1 MREGQGT
8 PVLRRDGVRLMV
20 AAGAALSWP
29 SGEFERLA
37 GPVHLSH
44 LWILLAFA
52 VVAREQVRTRR
63 LTLPF
68 DLAASA
74 VGALAVALVFG
85 AGAAKS
91 GIALFAAFYAAASLG
106 LSPAQTRTVLGAAAW
121 CALAVAVAALAAQF
135 LPVLPTASSLSGG
148 IRMLGPVS
156 LSAGGLVFVVGM
168 AILLIRLPSGGL
180 FNGAFCLAGMAL
192 FASVIIFMCRLLF
205 MESVLWLPPSGLF
218 MPRAL
223 PVTAAVLWLV
233 SLCVGKLLTSARL
246 DGGRVPALLAA
257 GVFLVAFAVLVLRAP
272 VPPGA
277 AFLLGLA
284 VSAGY
289 PRPAATRADRRFLLF
304 PAVLAVLLA
313 LAHVFWLEHFPGD
326 TRHYAARAR
335 ASMEEGRPEEADR
348 LLRLVLSRKPREARA
363 VFWRGNA
370 ALAAGRP
377 GEAVDRWQ
385 QASALAGGR
394 GVLPA
399 PTAAEWEEAQARLRD
414 HVGTLPEASRGWAL
428 ERFLLVRGE
437 RAAALGL
444 LRVRVEEAP
453 DQNGS
458 SELYARALAA
468 LLGFPELGEELA
480 RWRAGELVQALSL
493 GHPYGAVV
501 TAPAGFPAAWTP
513 LVAAVRTTQ
522 GGAAVQ
528 VWTDRAA
535 FGGDR
540 RGGCGAGTDAVL
552 WMSPKTDAEGGWHL
566 SAPPVGRVLL
576 EGEGR
581 VFFEDYDAGWGC
593 DESDGWQVIC
603 VVP

>member
-1 MREGQGT
+1 
-8 PVLRRDGVRLMV
+8 MV

-29 SGEFERLA
+29 LGEFERLA

-44 LWILLAFA
+44 LWAFLAFA
-52 VVAREQVRTRR
+52 MVAREQVRTRR
-63 LTLPF
+63 ITLPF
-68 DLAASA
+68 DLAVSA
-74 VGALAVALVFG
+74 VGALAVALMFG
-85 AGAAKS
+85 SGGELD

-106 LSPAQTRTVLGAAAW
+106 LSPAQTRTVMGGAAGG
-121 CALAVAVAALAAQF
+121 ALAVAVASLGALL
-135 LPVLPTASSLSGG
+135 LPLLPTATSLGG
-148 IRMLGPVS
+148 GARVLGPVS

-168 AILLIRLPSGGL
+168 AVLLTRLPGSGIFRGVACLVGMAIFSAASGGISILLFSETVP
-180 FNGAFCLAGMAL
+180 
-192 FASVIIFMCRLLF
+192 
-205 MESVLWLPPSGLF
+205 WLPPSAFF

-223 PVTAAVLWLV
+223 PVTVAVLWLV

-246 DGGRVPALLAA
+246 GGGRAPVLLAA
-257 GVFLVAFAVLVLRAP
+257 GVFLVAVAVLVLRAP

-289 PRPAATRADRRFLLF
+289 PQPAAARADRRFLLF

-326 TRHYAARAR
+326 VRHYAARAR
-335 ASMEEGRPEEADR
+335 ASIEAGHPEEADQV
-348 LLRLVLSRKPREARA
+348 LRLVLSRKPREACA
-363 VFWRGNA
+363 VFWLGNA

-377 GEAVDRWQ
+377 GEAVDCWQ
-385 QASALAGGR
+385 RAATLVGR
-394 GVLPA
+394 RGALPA
-399 PTAAEWEEAQARLRD
+399 PTVAEWEEAQARLRD
-414 HVGTLPEASRGWAL
+414 HVGTLPEASRGWTL
-428 ERFLLVRGE
+428 ERFLLVREE
-437 RAAALGL
+437 REAALGL
-444 LRVRVEEAP
+444 LRVRVEDAP
-453 DQNGS
+453 DQNGPPA
-458 SELYARALAA
+458 LYARVLAL
-468 LLGFPELGEELA
+468 LLGFPGLEEDLVK
-480 RWRAGELVQALSL
+480 WRAGELVQALSL

-513 LVAAVRTTQ
+513 LVAAVRTTRR
-522 GGAAVQ
+522 GAAMQ
-528 VWTDRAA
+528 AWTECAA

-540 RGGCGAGTDAVL
+540 RGGCGAGADAVL

-566 SAPPVGRVLL
+566 SAPPVGRMLL

>member
-1 MREGQGT
+1 MREGAGT
-8 PVLRRDGVRLMV
+8 SALKRDWFRLMV

-29 SGEFERLA
+29 LGEFERLV

-44 LWILLAFA
+44 LWAFLAFA
-52 VVAREQVRTRR
+52 VVVHEQVRTRR
-63 LTLPF
+63 ITLPF

-74 VGALAVALVFG
+74 VGALVVVLLLGTGG
-85 AGAAKS
+85 ACG

-106 LSPAQTRTVLGAAAW
+106 LSPAQTRAVLGGAAW
-121 CALAVAVAALAAQF
+121 CALAVAVASLGALF
-135 LPVLPTASSLSGG
+135 LPVLPTATSFGG
-148 IRMLGPVS
+148 GARVLGPVS
-156 LSAGGLVFVVGM
+156 LSAGGLVFVVGLV
-168 AILLIRLPSGGL
+168 IFLIRLPGGGL
-180 FNGAFCLAGMAL
+180 LHGAFSCVVITL
-192 FASVIIFMCRLLF
+192 FVFVGIAIARLLF
-205 MESVLWLPPSGLF
+205 SEAALWLPPSGYF
-218 MPRAL
+218 TPRAL
-223 PVTAAVLWLV
+223 PVTAAVLWVV
-233 SLCVGKLLTSARL
+233 SLCVGKLVTSARL
-246 DGGRVPALLAA
+246 GDGRSPALLAA
-257 GVFLVAFAVLVLRAP
+257 GVFLVTIAVLVLRAP

-289 PRPAATRADRRFLLF
+289 PQTIATRADRRFLLF

-335 ASMEEGRPEEADR
+335 ASIEAGHPEEADQA
-348 LLRLVLSRKPREARA
+348 LLLVLSRKPREACA

-377 GEAVDRWQ
+377 GEAVDFWQ
-385 QASALAGGR
+385 QAAALADER
-394 GVLPA
+394 GALPA

-414 HVGTLPEASRGWAL
+414 HVGTLPEASRGWTL

-437 RAAALGL
+437 REAALGL
-444 LRVRVEEAP
+444 LRVRVEDAP
-453 DQNGS
+453 DQSGPP
-458 SELYARALAA
+458 EGYARVLAS
-468 LLGFPELGEELA
+468 LLGFPGLEDDLSK
-480 RWRAGELVQALSL
+480 WRTGELVQALSL
-493 GHPYGAVV
+493 GHPFGAVV
-501 TAPAGFPAAWTP
+501 TAPTGFPAAWTP
-513 LVAAVRTTQ
+513 LVAAVRTTRQ
-522 GGAAVQ
+522 GAAVQ
-528 VWTDRAA
+528 VWTESAA

-540 RGGCGAGTDAVL
+540 RGGCGAGGDAAL

-581 VFFEDYDAGWGC
+581 FFFEDYDAGWGC

>member
-1 MREGQGT
+1 MRRGEGT
-8 PVLRRDGVRLMV
+8 PALRRDGLRLMV

-29 SGEFERLA
+29 LGEFERLA

-52 VVAREQVRTRR
+52 LVVWEQVRTRR

-74 VGALAVALVFG
+74 VGALVVALLSG
-85 AGAAKS
+85 AGGLLG
-91 GIALFAAFYAAASLG
+91 GIALFAAFYAAASLA
-106 LSPAQTRTVLGAAAW
+106 LSPAQIRTAVGAAAW
-121 CALAVAVAALAAQF
+121 GALAVAVASLAALF
-135 LPVLPTASSLSGG
+135 LPVLPTASSLGGG

-156 LSAGGLVFVVGM
+156 LSAGGLVLVVGM
-168 AILLIRLPSGGL
+168 AILLIQFPGGGL
-180 FNGAFCLAGMAL
+180 LRRGFYIIGMAC
-192 FASVIIFMCRLLF
+192 FVIADVIVCRLLF
-205 MESVLWLPPSGLF
+205 VESALWLPPSGPF

-246 DGGRVPALLAA
+246 DGGRMPALLAA
-257 GVFLVAFAVLVLRAP
+257 GVFLVTVAVLVLQAP

-289 PRPAATRADRRFLLF
+289 PRTAATRSDGRFLLF
-304 PAVLAVLLA
+304 PALLAVLLA
-313 LAHVFWLEHFPGD
+313 LTHVFWLEHFPGD
-326 TRHYAARAR
+326 VRHYAARAR
-335 ASMEEGRPEEADR
+335 ASIEAGHPEQADQA
-348 LLRLVLSRKPREARA
+348 LRLVLSRKPREACA

-377 GEAVDRWQ
+377 GEAVDCWQ
-385 QASALAGGR
+385 QAAALAGER

-414 HVGTLPEASRGWAL
+414 HVGTLPEASRGWTL

-437 RAAALGL
+437 RGAALGL
-444 LRVRVEEAP
+444 LRVRVEDAP
-453 DQNGS
+453 DQNGPP
-458 SELYARALAA
+458 ELYARVLAS
-468 LLGFPELGEELA
+468 LLGFPGLEDDLSK
-480 RWRAGELVQALSL
+480 WRTGELVQALSL
-493 GHPYGAVV
+493 GHPFGAVV

-513 LVAAVRTTQ
+513 LVAAVRTTRQ
-522 GGAAVQ
+522 GAAVQ
-528 VWTDRAA
+528 VWTESAA

-581 VFFEDYDAGWGC
+581 FFFEDYDAGWGC

>member
-1 MREGQGT
+1 MREGAGRL
-8 PVLRRDGVRLMV
+8 VLRRDGFRLLV

-29 SGEFERLA
+29 LGEFERLA

-44 LWILLAFA
+44 LWILLAVA
-52 VVAREQVRTRR
+52 VVVREQVRTRR

-74 VGALAVALVFG
+74 VGALVVALLSGASSLFG
-85 AGAAKS
+85 

-106 LSPAQTRTVLGAAAW
+106 LSPAQTRTVLGAAAG
-121 CALAVAVAALAAQF
+121 CALAVAVASLAALF
-135 LPVLPTASSLSGG
+135 LPVLPTASSLGGG

-156 LSAGGLVFVVGM
+156 LSAGGLVLVVGM
-168 AILLIRLPSGGL
+168 AILLIQFPGGGL
-180 FNGAFCLAGMAL
+180 LRRGFGVIGMTC
-192 FASVIIFMCRLLF
+192 FVVASAIICRLLF
-205 MESVLWLPPSGLF
+205 VESALWLPPSGPF

-246 DGGRVPALLAA
+246 DGGRMPALLAA
-257 GVFLVAFAVLVLRAP
+257 GVFLVAVAVLVLQAP

-289 PRPAATRADRRFLLF
+289 PRTAATRSDGHFLLF
-304 PAVLAVLLA
+304 PALLAVLLA

-326 TRHYAARAR
+326 VRHYAARAR
-335 ASMEEGRPEEADR
+335 ASIEAGHPEQADQA
-348 LLRLVLSRKPREARA
+348 LRLVLSRKPREACA

-377 GEAVDRWQ
+377 GEAVDCWQ
-385 QASALAGGR
+385 QAAALAGER
-394 GVLPA
+394 GVLPGPA
-399 PTAAEWEEAQARLRD
+399 AAEWEEAQARLRD
-414 HVGTLPEASRGWAL
+414 HVGTLPEASRGWTL
-428 ERFLLVRGE
+428 ERFLLLRGE
-437 RAAALGL
+437 RGAALGL
-444 LRVRVEEAP
+444 LRVRVEDAP
-453 DQNGS
+453 DQNGPP
-458 SELYARALAA
+458 ELYARVLAS
-468 LLGFPELGEELA
+468 LLGFPGLEDDLSK
-480 RWRAGELVQALSL
+480 WRTGELVQALSL
-493 GHPYGAVV
+493 GHPFGAVV

-513 LVAAVRTTQ
+513 LVAAVRTTRQ
-522 GGAAVQ
+522 GATVR
-528 VWTDRAA
+528 VWTERAA

-540 RGGCGAGTDAVL
+540 RGGCGAGGDAAL